1 MTNQFLDAT
10 EYANVMLLLLKNQ
23 LVMGRLVDGQFRD
36 QVTDQNGL
44 SINVKRPP
52 RFVAQSGAALAEQD
66 IVTGSENI
74 AVDQYKN
81 VHVGVGDLEY
91 VQSYNEL
98 MRSSVMQ
105 SAASELAQDVDMFLT
120 NKFLDFFSWVGD
132 PGNTIASPAEFN
144 PVHTRLMQQSV
155 PNADLNAVVEFAD
168 GEQIR
173 GSLIGGDINQVNRNA
188 LERTRIPILSEID
201 VYASQNVP
209 TLTTGTRTNGT
220 VDGVGQNVNYRDVK
234 DNPQLS
240 QTLDI
245 AGLGAGG
252 TVAKGEV
259 FTIANVNA
267 VNPRTRASLGRLQ
280 EFTVL
285 EDATADGTGDATVTI
300 SPAIIVPN
308 TDDDTTSGVNTITN
322 TAFATV
328 DSAPANGA
336 AVTWLGTAETD
347 YRIRA
352 AFHRNAISL
361 VSARLAQPFTGE
373 SSYAQDPETGIAIR
387 YWRGSDIQTG
397 KHIHRWDMIYGGEVM
412 DTMLGSRVDGLS
424 GT

>member
-1 MTNQFLDAT
+1 VF
-10 EYANVMLLLLKNQ
+10 
-23 LVMGRLVDGQFRD
+23 
-36 QVTDQNGL
+36 
-44 SINVKRPP
+44 
-52 RFVAQSGAALAEQD
+52 
-66 IVTGSENI
+66 
-74 AVDQYKN
+74 
-81 VHVGVGDLEY
+81 
-91 VQSYNEL
+91 
-98 MRSSVMQ
+98 
-105 SAASELAQDVDMFLT
+105 
-120 NKFLDFFSWVGD
+120 
-132 PGNTIASPAEFN
+132 
-144 PVHTRLMQQSV
+144 
-155 PNADLNAVVEFAD
+155 
-168 GEQIR
+168 
-173 GSLIGGDINQVNRNA
+173 
-188 LERTRIPILSEID
+188 
-201 VYASQNVP
+201 ASQNVP
-209 TLTTGTRTNGT
+209 TLTTGTRTNGA
-220 VDGVGQNVNYRDVK
+220 VAGAGQNVNYRDVK
-234 DNPQLS
+234 DNAQLS

-245 AGLGAGG
+245 DGLGAGA
-252 TVAKGEV
+252 TISKGEV

-285 EDATADGTGDATVTI
+285 EDATADGTGAATVTI

-308 TDDDTTSGVNTITN
+308 TDDDPSTTGVNTITN

-328 DSAPANGA
+328 DSAPANDA
-336 AVTWLGTAETD
+336 VVTWYGSSESD

-373 SSYAQDPETGIAIR
+373 SSFAQDPETGIAIR